1 MTRYQWRPDLEEH
14 EVIPGTENE
23 PMRIGE
29 KLLLTPELNL
39 GTSRV
44 VDKPEVKPKED
55 TTKGAHYIPWYDRN
69 PEVSPKAP
77 PKVKAPYT
85 NLQNSEVERLKKEN
99 TVLRK
104 YGKPDKKFLEDLE
117 EVKWEEGIGLVGQTS
132 GKEYE
137 KMAEAVKMNDHYDLA
152 TPIGK
157 AELKHVQKTA
167 YQYGNAPKPHWLD
180 KEEKQKEIKP
190 SGLGNKNLTSHD
202 PRTPVMKKREEWEQ
216 KKTLNQLKQLKK
228 WSQGDTEQ
236 NISPRN
242 MPRDPKTYN
251 KGGVVK
257 KDNSWKDFKDGKIT
271 HITKDKSPSNWDLI
285 KQTSNTP
292 QEIADVRKTVQD
304 DYRKHGMKY
313 IEPDDRKYLMVNG
326 KLPGEAPK
334 AQPEVSHNTQ
344 MINDLEQMAKQRLES
359 QILENKFHEIMRP
372 QPDPDMSKGIASVD
386 GVEDFKKTVDFADR
400 KFKRTN
406 YGLNTIL
413 GEPK

>member
-44 VDKPEVKPKED
+44 VGNPEVKPKED
-55 TTKGAHYIPWYDRN
+55 TTTGAHYIPWYDRN
-69 PEVSPKAP
+69 PEVSPKAL

-132 GKEYE
+132 GKQYE

-180 KEEKQKEIKP
+180 REEKQKEIKP

-202 PRTPVMKKREEWEQ
+202 PRTPVQKKRDDWEQ
-216 KKTLNQLKQLKK
+216 KKTITQLKQLKK
-228 WSQGDTEQ
+228 WAQGDTEQ

-242 MPRDPKTYN
+242 MPQNPKAYN
-251 KGGVVK
+251 KGGVAEK
-257 KDNSWKDFKDGKIT
+257 RFDLWRDGIKT
-271 HITKDKSPSNWDLI
+271 DKSPENVAS
-285 KQTSNTP
+285 
-292 QEIADVRKTVQD
+292 VRKIIQQD
-304 DYRKHGMKY
+304 YKRHGLEY
-313 IEPDDRKYLMVNG
+313 IDPEDRKYLMVNG

-344 MINDLEQMAKQRLES
+344 MLNDMEDLAKHRLDS
-359 QILENKFHEIMRP
+359 QILENKFHEIMKP
-372 QPDPDMSKGIASVD
+372 QRDPDVDKGIASVD
-386 GVEDFKKTVDFADR
+386 GVENFKQVVDLADQ
-400 KFKRTN
+400 KFPKRPTGYEGIGPN
-406 YGLNTIL
+406 LTGQPDKVI
-413 GEPK
+413 